1 MDGQTDRPTEE
12 RPMDG
17 RTNGPTDRRTHGPLD
32 GNGKEV
38 NYANQKNTTITHFCR
53 KTSKFN
59 KSDFANQF
67 FNFLQECVQKGVY
80 FGAYMAPI
88 FAYSLKVVPRSQ
100 IAWNKENSIK
110 PSSLEAKLTVFGI

>member
-1 MDGQTDRPTEE
+1 MKVQASTSTPENASIV
-12 RPMDG
+12 
-17 RTNGPTDRRTHGPLD
+17 RTLFDL
-32 GNGKEV
+32 
-38 NYANQKNTTITHFCR
+38 
-53 KTSKFN
+53 
-59 KSDFANQF
+59 

-110 PSSLEAKLTVFGI
+110 PSLLEAKLTVFEIQLTWLKHLLQLEFKSFQMSPISAL

>member
-1 MDGQTDRPTEE
+1 MDGQTNRQT
-12 RPMDG
+12 DG
-17 RTNGPTDRRTHGPLD
+17 RTTDGWTDRRTNKLTLD